1 MTNLNQSTEDIL
13 QKMTADSALK
23 ELDRMIGLTNVKE
36 EVHNIA
42 ENIRVELEL
51 QDRGLL
57 WTRFTTPN
65 IVFIG
70 DDFTGKQSVAKILS
84 SLLYGL
90 GVTRKSDLTSL
101 TPGDLVRSYMGQTA
115 QNVHDLLKSGKGG
128 TIFIDNASDMR
139 SSAQGMEALSEI
151 NLFRNEPDTCIILS
165 GSPEDMDKMVDP
177 DSDFIRIQFDGCTVD
192 NLLEATESV
201 LTDHGCTLTD
211 DAIEEFRESLSPG
224 FDEEDIRGLGNYHLA
239 ERIAESAARI
249 PGENAVREGRDL
261 NSLTDEELR
270 TIDGSALSTAFSR
283 ILRGNN

>member
-23 ELDRMIGLTNVKE
+23 ELDRMIGLTGVKE
-36 EVHNIA
+36 AVHGLS
-42 ENIRVELEL
+42 ENIRMELEL
-51 QDRGLL
+51 QGRGLL
-57 WTRFTTPN
+57 WTNFATPN

-101 TPGDLVRSYMGQTA
+101 TPGDLVCSYMGQTA
-115 QNVHDLLKSGKGG
+115 KNVHDILKSGKGG
-128 TIFIDNASDMR
+128 TIFIDNAPDMR
-139 SSAQGMEALSEI
+139 NSPQGLEALAEI
-151 NLFRNEPDTCIILS
+151 NLFRSEPDTCIILS
-165 GSPEDMDKMVDP
+165 GAADGMEKMVDP

-192 NLLEATESV
+192 NLLEATERV
-201 LTDHGCTLTD
+201 LTDHGCTLTE
-211 DAIEEFRESLSPG
+211 DAIKEFRESLSPG

-249 PGENAVREGRDL
+249 PGENAVREGKDL
-261 NSLTDEELR
+261 NSLTDEELC
-270 TIDGSALSTAFSR
+270 TIDGEALSTAFSR